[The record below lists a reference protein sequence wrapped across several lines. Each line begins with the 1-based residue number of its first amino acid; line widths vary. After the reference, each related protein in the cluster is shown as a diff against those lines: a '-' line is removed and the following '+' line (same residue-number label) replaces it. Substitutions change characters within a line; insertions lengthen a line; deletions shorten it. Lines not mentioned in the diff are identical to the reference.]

1 MGRRTNTVLQ
11 TCFFALSGVL
21 PPDEAVA
28 QIKKA
33 ITKTYGKKG
42 EQIVQMNFAA
52 VDAALAGLHEV
63 PIPAAPDA
71 EAVATVPPSYAG
83 APGVRPE
90 GHGPAPGG
98 QGDLMPV
105 SAIPLDGCWPTGT
118 SRFEK
123 RNIALEIPVWD
134 PAVCIQ
140 CNKCVLVCPHACIRA
155 KFYRAGGAGGRA
167 GGVRLDA
174 LQVHRVSRPALLAAG
189 RPGGLHGLLA
199 LRADLPG
206 EGPHQPAPQGDRH
219 GVAAAAPRGRARQLG
234 LLHAPARP
242 GPHAARHDH
251 RSRGRSS

>member
-21 PPDEAVA
+21 PPDEAIA

-33 ITKTYGKKG
+33 IAKTYGKKG

-63 PIPAAPDA
+63 KIPAAPDA
-71 EAVATVPPSYAG
+71 GSVATVPPAYDG
-83 APGVRPE
+83 APEFVRKVT
-90 GHGPAPGG
+90 ARLLADK
-98 QGDLMPV
+98 GDLMPV

-140 CNKCVLVCPHACIRA
+140 CNKCVLVCPHAAIRA
-155 KFYRAGGAGGRA
+155 KFFAAGGAGRA
-167 GGVRLDA
+167 RRRGSSRRPSAPPSSPASATPSRWRPRTAPAARSASRSARPRTGPTRGT
-174 LQVHRVSRPALLAAG
+174 RRSTWCRSRRCSRPS
-189 RPGGLHGLLA
+189 
-199 LRADLPG
+199 
-206 EGPHQPAPQGDRH
+206 APTGT
-219 GVAAAAPRGRARQLG
+219 
-234 LLHAPARP
+234 
-242 GPHAARHDH
+242 
-251 RSRGRSS
+251 SS